1 MEDPALTL
9 YEAFL
14 SRYEQQFIS
23 AGIDHAFSP
32 AYGGEYEWALESAVY
47 YSIDGDITIAPDMLD
62 KILGL
67 FSPSTEPH
75 QSIRS
80 FLKKHRTDYQPKI
93 AT

>member
-9 YEAFL
+9 YEEFL

-47 YSIDGDITIAPDMLD
+47 YLSLIHI
-62 KILGL
+62 
-67 FSPSTEPH
+67 
-75 QSIRS
+75 
-80 FLKKHRTDYQPKI
+80 
-93 AT
+93 